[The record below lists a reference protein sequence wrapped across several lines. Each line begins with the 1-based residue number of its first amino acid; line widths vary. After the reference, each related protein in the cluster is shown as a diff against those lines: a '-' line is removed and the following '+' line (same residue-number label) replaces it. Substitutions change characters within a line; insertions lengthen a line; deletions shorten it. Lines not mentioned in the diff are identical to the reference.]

1 MSGAQ
6 VTEAIDQAVSTAV
19 SAAMSPAVSPA
30 VSPFIGENTAPAKRP
45 RIAVI
50 GTGGTFAMHG
60 RHRFDWIEYADSG
73 VIHPIDDLLQ
83 RLGELVP
90 HVEIVSVPFRSLG
103 SVSIG
108 PRDWLELATLIRDTA
123 ASDPALTGFVITHG
137 TATLEETAWFLDLVL
152 EIDQPVVLTGAQR
165 PANTDGSDAA
175 ANLRGAVALAAAQD
189 SRGAGVLVAMGGLFF
204 AARDVTK
211 AASFELAA
219 FEAAPYGPLGR
230 IDADAGVV
238 WRRRVFRDQAS
249 ARQVPRFASILDAA
263 TSTVLPRVDIAMSY
277 AGADGAAIKAFVAA
291 GARGIVSAGFAP
303 GRPASGERA
312 ALCDAVAAGVVVVQ
326 ATRAPRGAVPKQRFL
341 AADGIV
347 AGGDLSPQKLRIA
360 LMLILASF
368 GMGNAAPDDRAQ
380 ADRDTV
386 QKILLEL

>member
-1 MSGAQ
+1 MNGAD
-6 VTEAIDQAVSTAV
+6 VKEPIAPAVSTLVGEQAVS
-19 SAAMSPAVSPA
+19 
-30 VSPFIGENTAPAKRP
+30 AKRP

-90 HVEIVSVPFRSLG
+90 HVEIVPVPFRSLG

-152 EIDQPVVLTGAQR
+152 ELDQPVVLTGAQR

-175 ANLRGAVALAAAQD
+175 ANLRGAVAVAAAPE

-238 WRRRVFRDQAS
+238 WRRRVFRDAGPS
-249 ARQVPRFASILDAA
+249 RQSPRFASVLDAA
-263 TSTVLPRVDIAMSY
+263 ASTALPRVDIAMSY
-277 AGADGAAIKAFVAA
+277 AGADGAAIEAFVAA
-291 GARGIVSAGFAP
+291 GARGIVSAGLAP
-303 GRPASGERA
+303 GRPASGERE
-312 ALCDAVAAGVVVVQ
+312 ALCNAVAAGVVVVQ
-326 ATRAPRGAVPKQRFL
+326 ATRAPRGTVPKQRFL

-347 AGGDLSPQKLRIA
+347 AGGDLSAQKLRIA

-368 GMGNAAPDDRAQ
+368 GVSDAAPRDRTQ
-380 ADRDTV
+380 VDRDTV
-386 QKILLEL
+386 QRILLEL

>member
-1 MSGAQ
+1 MRENQLAGA
-6 VTEAIDQAVSTAV
+6 
-19 SAAMSPAVSPA
+19 
-30 VSPFIGENTAPAKRP
+30 TAPAASPSVGGKAAPARRP

-73 VIHPIDDLLQ
+73 VVHPIDDLLQ
-83 RLGELVP
+83 RMGELAP
-90 HVEIVSVPFRSLG
+90 HVEIVPVPFRSLG

-108 PRDWLELATLIRDTA
+108 PRDWLELATLIRDTSA
-123 ASDPALTGFVITHG
+123 IDPGLTGFVITHG

-152 EIDQPVVLTGAQR
+152 ELDQPVVLTGAQR

-175 ANLRGAVALAAAQD
+175 ANLRGAVALAAAPA

-238 WRRRVFRDQAS
+238 WRRRMFRDDAS
-249 ARQVPRFASILDAA
+249 SRQVPRFASILDAA
-263 TSTVLPRVDIAMSY
+263 TPTVLPRVDIAISY
-277 AGADGAAIKAFVAA
+277 AGADGAAIDAFVAA
-291 GARGIVSAGFAP
+291 GACGVVSAGLAP
-303 GRPASGERA
+303 GRPASGERE
-312 ALCDAVAAGVVVVQ
+312 ALCNAVKAGVVVVQ
-326 ATRAPRGAVPKQRFL
+326 ATRAPRGTVPKQRFL
-341 AADGIV
+341 AVDGLL
-347 AGGDLSPQKLRIA
+347 AGGDLSPQKLRVA

-368 GMGNAAPDDRAQ
+368 GTSNAASRDGAQ
-380 ADRDTV
+380 VDRDTV

>member
-6 VTEAIDQAVSTAV
+6 VAEPVAPAV
-19 SAAMSPAVSPA
+19 SALVD
-30 VSPFIGENTAPAKRP
+30 ENAAPAKRP

-73 VIHPIDDLLQ
+73 VIHPIDDLLE

-90 HVEIVSVPFRSLG
+90 HVEIVPVPFRALG

-108 PRDWLELATLIRDTA
+108 PGDWLELATLIRDTA
-123 ASDPALTGFVITHG
+123 ASDATLTGFVITHG

-152 EIDQPVVLTGAQR
+152 ELDQPVVLTGAQR

-189 SRGAGVLVAMGGLFF
+189 SRGSGVLVAMGGLFF

-238 WRRRVFRDQAS
+238 WRRRVFRDERPARRAS
-249 ARQVPRFASILDAA
+249 RFAPILDAA
-263 TSTVLPRVDIAMSY
+263 TRSGLPRVDIALSY
-277 AGADGAAIKAFVAA
+277 AGADGAAIDAFVAA
-291 GARGIVSAGFAP
+291 GARGIVCAGLAP
-303 GRPASGERA
+303 GRPASGERE
-312 ALCDAVAAGVVVVQ
+312 ALCCAAGAGVVVVQ
-326 ATRAPRGAVPKQRFL
+326 ATRAPRGTVPKQRFL
-341 AADGIV
+341 AADGFV

-368 GMGNAAPDDRAQ
+368 GTSNVAPHDRAQ
-380 ADRDTV
+380 TERDTV
-386 QKILLEL
+386 QRILLEL